1 MSQRLKQPTADGQI
15 EALTREPI
23 TNGPTPQE
31 LRSIWR
37 LEYLLLIAFGLLT
50 TVTAIIFFLFGFDL
64 ERLSSY
70 GYIGLFLVSLIS
82 AASIVLPMP
91 GVAAITGAG
100 ALLDP
105 VLGIP
110 VPIMVGIVAGV
121 AESLGEFTG
130 YVAGYGGSAV
140 LRDQSS
146 YPRVKAWMQRNGSV
160 TMFLLSSF
168 PNPFIDV
175 AGVAAGAVQ
184 LPIRKFFFPM
194 LAGKFIKNVYLASG
208 GLAASEIIERM
219 L

>member
-1 MSQRLKQPTADGQI
+1 MSRRLEAATLEGERDALPLGAPAEETAAPVKG
-15 EALTREPI
+15 
-23 TNGPTPQE
+23 
-31 LRSIWR
+31 IWR
-37 LEYLLLIAFGLLT
+37 LEFILLGLFGLLT
-50 TVTAIIFFLFGFDL
+50 TGTAVIFFAVGFDL

-70 GYIGLFLVSLIS
+70 GYVGLFLVSLIS
-82 AASIVLPMP
+82 AASIIMPMP

-110 VPIMVGIVAGV
+110 VPILVGVVAGV

-140 LRDQSS
+140 LRDHKS
-146 YPRVKAWMQRNGSV
+146 YPRVKGWMLRNGAL

-168 PNPFIDV
+168 PNPMVDV

-184 LPIRKFFFPM
+184 LPVRKFFFPM

-208 GLAASEIIERM
+208 GLAAGQVIERM
-219 L
+219 F